1 MLLPYQERVVQEKQ
15 ELDDRILRLTEFTLS
30 HNFEGVNLYEQQRM
44 SKQLRIMQELSS
56 VLGERI
62 ANFGEFKNG

>member
-1 MLLPYQERVVQEKQ
+1 MLAYQERVVQEKQ

-30 HNFEGVNLYEQQRM
+30 HNFEGVNLYEQQRLT
-44 SKQLRIMQELSS
+44 KQLQIMLELSS

>member
-30 HNFEGVNLYEQQRM
+30 HNFEGVNMYEQQRL
-44 SKQLRIMQELSS
+44 SKQLRIMQEYSLI
-56 VLGERI
+56 LNERI
-62 ANFGEFKNG
+62 GEFKNG